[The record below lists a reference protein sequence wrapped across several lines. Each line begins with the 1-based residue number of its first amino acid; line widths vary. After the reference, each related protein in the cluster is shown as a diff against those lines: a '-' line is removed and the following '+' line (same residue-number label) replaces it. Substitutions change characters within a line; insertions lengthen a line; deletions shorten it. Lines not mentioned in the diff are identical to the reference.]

1 MKDAER
7 NKLYTITAL
16 LDSGLIYLCTKKKLP
31 FIDKFWCYSVLFSH
45 GIFYYALHKNN
56 RKLLDKLHY
65 WVFILPVISTFSKTI
80 YPKIMSLFLILI
92 IQYLWVIENKC
103 ILNEEGKTLGFG
115 GLTTIGTVSLN
126 TILSFQI
133 GKLI

>member
-1 MKDAER
+1 MKDVER

-16 LDSGLIYLCTKKKLP
+16 LDSGLIYLCTKKNLP
-31 FIDKFWCYSVLFSH
+31 FIDKFWCYTVLSAH

-56 RKLLDKLHY
+56 RPLLDKLHY
-65 WVFILPVISTFSKTI
+65 WVFLLPVISTFTKTI
-80 YPKIMSLFLILI
+80 YPKILSLFLILL

-115 GLTTIGTVSLN
+115 GLTTILTVSLN

>member
-7 NKLYTITAL
+7 NKLYIITAL
-16 LDSGLIYLCTKKKLP
+16 LDSGLIYLCTKKKLGH
-31 FIDKFWCYSVLFSH
+31 IGKYWCYSVLSTH

-56 RKLLDKLHY
+56 RPLLDQLHY
-65 WVFILPVISTFSKTI
+65 WVFLLPVISTFTKTI
-80 YPKIMSLFLILI
+80 YPKILSLFLILL

-115 GLTTIGTVSLN
+115 GVTTIVTVSLN